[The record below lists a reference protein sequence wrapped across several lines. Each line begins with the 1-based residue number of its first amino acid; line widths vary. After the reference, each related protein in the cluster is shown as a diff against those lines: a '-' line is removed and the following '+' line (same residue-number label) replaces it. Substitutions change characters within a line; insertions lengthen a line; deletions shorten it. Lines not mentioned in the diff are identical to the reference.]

1 MLRICL
7 KKIIFSD
14 ACCYA
19 EADFTCERNEKIVH
33 YMWDDF
39 RKLKR
44 TRNGSSN
51 FIKLFRGSEWKI
63 GELFTDNQNVVCIA
77 CKGIMVDELLQLA
90 MSIFGVC
97 VKHGML

>member
-1 MLRICL
+1 
-7 KKIIFSD
+7 
-14 ACCYA
+14 
-19 EADFTCERNEKIVH
+19 
-33 YMWDDF
+33 MWDDF

-51 FIKLFRGSEWKI
+51 FIKLFRGTEWKI
-63 GELFTDNQNVVCIA
+63 SELFTDNQNVVCIA